1 LYFYFLIL
9 EGNKMPLN
17 KSKYFRKSLFW
28 ENLRI
33 SVRAIMSN
41 KVRAVLTISIIA
53 FGIMALVGILTS
65 IDAIK
70 SSLTSQFTMMGASS
84 FTITSRG
91 MNIHVG
97 NDRYRAKNFSR
108 ISYREA
114 TQFKEKFKEPAWVSV
129 SFNASGMATLKY
141 GSEETNPNIELVG
154 IDENYLSVSGF
165 EIDKGRNFSAD
176 EIQLNRRL
184 VLIGS
189 EVAGD
194 LFPTGI
200 DPLGQQISVA
210 GLKFE
215 VAGVM
220 KSKGSSQMSSDK
232 VCFIPVT
239 SARQYFSRPNMN
251 FNITVMP
258 FKSVN
263 LDLLTGEAEAVFRVV
278 RNLDPRD
285 ESDFNV
291 SRSDNLV
298 ALLLK
303 NIRYVSLAATIIGIV
318 TLFGAA
324 VGLMNIMLVS
334 VSERTREIGVR
345 KAIGAKP
352 KTIQNQFL
360 FESILIGQMGGIFGI
375 ILGILIGN
383 IVSAILKTSFIIPW
397 VWVIMG
403 VFVCFIV
410 GVVSGY
416 APAMKAANIDPIEAL
431 RYE

>member
-1 LYFYFLIL
+1 
-9 EGNKMPLN
+9 MPLN

-91 MNIHVG
+91 MNIQVG

-298 ALLLK
+298 AMLLK

-360 FESILIGQMGGIFGI
+360 FESILIGQMGGLFGI

-416 APAMKAANIDPIEAL
+416 APAMKAASIDPIEAL